1 MSSGYF
7 HDAGGRTMALD
18 SPGVLDELSA
28 LMARIR
34 PDMVADR
41 VQPRRPRFEE
51 LQQSKLDV
59 HTVYRGHS
67 RIHQLVSI
75 FHRDPAHDRVT
86 TDYILVVIE
95 PSNLCRIS
103 DSNEFQTLWKK
114 YIPPALPPLD

>member
-34 PDMVADR
+34 LDMVVDR
-41 VQPRRPRFEE
+41 VQPRRSRSEKFRLEA
-51 LQQSKLDV
+51 
-59 HTVYRGHS
+59 VYRGHS

-75 FHRDPAHDRVT
+75 FHRDSAHDRVT
-86 TDYILVVIE
+86 TDYLLLVIE
-95 PSNLCRIS
+95 SSNLFY
-103 DSNEFQTLWKK
+103 EFQTLLTTRPLWKK
-114 YIPPALPPLD
+114 YISPLPSPSPLD